1 MRSGFATASEAKI
14 YQESLKE
21 SGADFD
27 AQAKPLV
34 IELEGQTIRLTGSVE
49 EKFQEWRRLLKEIY
63 IDETGFTIPQ
73 AETE

>member
-1 MRSGFATASEAKI
+1 
-14 YQESLKE
+14 LKE

-27 AQAKPLV
+27 AQVQPFV
-34 IELEGQTIRLTGSVE
+34 IELEGQTIRLTGTAE